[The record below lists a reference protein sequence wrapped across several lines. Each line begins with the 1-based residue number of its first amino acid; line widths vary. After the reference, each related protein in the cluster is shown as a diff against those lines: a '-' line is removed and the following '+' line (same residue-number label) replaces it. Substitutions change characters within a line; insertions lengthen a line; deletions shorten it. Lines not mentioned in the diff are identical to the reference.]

1 MTDTAGS
8 GESLE
13 IDLPELVSISR
24 KALAGF
30 ISPASA
36 VEEILAQLLDAE
48 LRGKRTHG
56 LVRIPWLKE
65 RLGTTQ
71 HQPPL
76 KHEITPWFSR
86 FECAK
91 SVGYVAAREGSRE
104 LQRILQENPFGIV
117 VCAGAFPTGVVGD
130 YLRPLAKTGHLALGF
145 ATCPPL
151 VSFAPGEK
159 PQLGT
164 NPIAMAMPFQKE
176 KPAFVADISPAPTTF
191 GQLLSML
198 FGGDGDLSEL
208 SVTTPDGRAPSE
220 VGELFDDR
228 IRLTGQI
235 VQQLET
241 ATQRRQYALTVAI
254 ELLTTLF
261 AGENPRGALVLVAFD
276 PERLPGLH
284 PQAAADLMERLA
296 ERLGMDSMPGAHGE
310 ARMNKQKNRGS
321 LSLPRPL
328 WQTLKNMSEIEN

>member
-1 MTDTAGS
+1 MTETTGV
-8 GESLE
+8 GESIE

-24 KALAGF
+24 KTLGSF
-30 ISPASA
+30 ISPDSA

-48 LRGKRTHG
+48 LRGKSTHG

-65 RLGTTQ
+65 RLGATQ
-71 HQPPL
+71 HQSPL

-91 SVGYVAAREGSRE
+91 SIGYVAAREGSRE
-104 LQRILQENPFGIV
+104 LQRILQKNPFGLV
-117 VCAGAFPTGVVGD
+117 VCAGAFPSGVVGD
-130 YLRPLAKTGHLALGF
+130 YLRPLTESGYVALGF
-145 ATCPPL
+145 ATSPPL

-164 NPIAMAMPFQKE
+164 NPIALAIPSQKE
-176 KPAFVADISPAPTTF
+176 KPAFVADISPAPATF

-198 FGGDGDLSEL
+198 FSGDGDLSEL
-208 SVTTPDGRAPSE
+208 SVTTSDGRAPSE

-241 ATQRRQYALTVAI
+241 TTQRRQYALTMAI

-261 AGENPRGALVLVAFD
+261 AGENPRGALVLVTFD
-276 PERLPGLH
+276 ANRVPGLH
-284 PQAAADLMERLA
+284 PQAAVDLMERLV
-296 ERLGMDSMPGAHGE
+296 EHLGKDSMPGAHGE
-310 ARMNKQKNRGS
+310 ARLNRLKRRGS
-321 LSLPRPL
+321 LPLPRSL
-328 WQTLKNMSEIEN
+328 WQTLKNMSELED